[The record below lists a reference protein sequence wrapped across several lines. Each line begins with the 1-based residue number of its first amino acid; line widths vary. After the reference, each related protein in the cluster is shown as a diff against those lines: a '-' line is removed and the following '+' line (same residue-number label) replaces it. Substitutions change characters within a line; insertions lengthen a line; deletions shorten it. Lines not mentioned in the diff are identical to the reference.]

1 MSNPRHL
8 WSGDWEL
15 DSAAAREELAKR
27 RAQVEE
33 PAEIPI
39 AAAPPP
45 RAQPQRPSRAQPQQP
60 SRAQPQQPSIAALA
74 LAALAAHIKAFQRT
88 ASHARRAVAGAPG
101 VNRQLRIALLVALVA
116 LVSAAAAFA
125 VTTMLVGS
133 SSTTARGDNAH
144 ALLGI
149 DVTGSPLGIT
159 VTKVAPGGAGNK
171 AGLLPGDRLTSV
183 NGQPVGTVDAVNQA
197 LIGLSTGD
205 TIQIQF
211 TRGVASFTSMAT
223 LAPRPPGYP

>member
-1 MSNPRHL
+1 M
-8 WSGDWEL
+8 
-15 DSAAAREELAKR
+15 AAR
-27 RAQVEE
+27 
-33 PAEIPI
+33 
-39 AAAPPP
+39 
-45 RAQPQRPSRAQPQQP
+45 
-60 SRAQPQQPSIAALA
+60 ALA
-74 LAALAAHIKAFQRT
+74 WLAAHIKALRRL
-88 ASHARRAVAGAPG
+88 AARGRHAVAGAPG

-133 SSTTARGDNAH
+133 SITAARGDNAH

-205 TIQIQF
+205 TIELQF

-223 LAPRPPGYP
+223 LAARPPGYP

>member
-33 PAEIPI
+33 PAEIPV

-45 RAQPQRPSRAQPQQP
+45 RARPPQP
-60 SRAQPQQPSIAALA
+60 SMAAGALA
-74 LAALAAHIKAFQRT
+74 WLAAQIQALRRRAARG
-88 ASHARRAVAGAPG
+88 RRAVAGAPG

-125 VTTMLVGS
+125 ITTMLVGS
-133 SSTTARGDNAH
+133 STATARGDNAH

-159 VTKVAPGGAGNK
+159 VTKVAPGGAGNR

-211 TRGVASFTSMAT
+211 TRGVASFTSTAT
-223 LAPRPPGYP
+223 LAGRPPGYP